1 MDSKQDATSR
11 EINAIEAAAKAEA
24 EARFQAQADLKD
36 LLLSLPLYA
45 AIEHDEDIC
54 RHIEDLL
61 AGLYNMQFD
70 QYCMNCKQLTTWLIS
85 PTPSQNVGGGSG
97 SRYWGQGE
105 TPAVRVLSATCLRK
119 QHYHTYVLIRRG
131 GTFQKIGQWPSMADI
146 AFGPLKDITVADPE
160 DRKEL
165 GRALGLFAHDTP
177 LGAFVYLRRVF
188 ERMITRAYNQYAD
201 DHGKIDGWRD
211 MRMGDRIKALG
222 DALPNEI
229 VANAG
234 VFGLLSKGIH
244 ELSDTDAEALFPLV
258 KAVIFQMLGD
268 EQRHLEAKRARR
280 DIDAALQSAIA
291 KMASGNG

>member
-1 MDSKQDATSR
+1 MLFRSVGPLENLGVAFDDLRAGMGVVV
-11 EINAIEAAAKAEA
+11 IAEA
-24 EARFQAQADLKD
+24 DARAGVRF
-36 LLLSLPLYA
+36 
-45 AIEHDEDIC
+45 DEDLVAVLD
-54 RHIEDLL
+54 E
-61 AGLYNMQFD
+61 
-70 QYCMNCKQLTTWLIS
+70 LI
-85 PTPSQNVGGGSG
+85 G
-97 SRYWGQGE
+97 
-105 TPAVRVLSATCLRK
+105 
-119 QHYHTYVLIRRG
+119 RRG
-131 GTFQKIGQWPSMADI
+131 
-146 AFGPLKDITVADPE
+146 
-160 DRKEL
+160 KEGDAVLL
-165 GRALGLFAHDTP
+165 GFDFLGD
-177 LGAFVYLRRVF
+177 
-188 ERMITRAYNQYAD
+188 AD